1 MFMANRLWQVA
12 LVWSLAA
19 VASAAAADAER
30 DARKALEGHGL
41 QVQGSTLAIQSEP
54 KLGHGLRDAGKR
66 HKKLVATS
74 RKLQQSRK
82 DRAAADKELMSLK
95 KRAVELNA
103 RLASLE
109 TRDVRTHNKLAAA
122 VNAVHG
128 RISLLNDRKE
138 QWSKQDEQLRKES
151 AEAREAYIRL
161 ALEMRELA
169 DQISREYADKSADP
183 AVQAAIEQLNQAT
196 GGEYRLTPSRFFQES
211 LRRLKRLEEAVLTD
225 SIPLTRKVG
234 NALYVTVVF
243 NDTHTQEMIVDSG
256 ASMVSLPREAA
267 ARLGVRPS
275 DTDPT
280 IILQLADGST
290 IRATVVT
297 VESIRV
303 GKFTAR
309 NVKCTVL
316 GPEATNALALLG
328 MSFLGNFKFEID
340 AEAGT
345 LEMTQVEIPGSKSAQ
360 KRR

>member
-1 MFMANRLWQVA
+1 VA
-12 LVWSLAA
+12 
-19 VASAAAADAER
+19 
-30 DARKALEGHGL
+30 
-41 QVQGSTLAIQSEP
+41 Q
-54 KLGHGLRDAGKR
+54 LRDASTR
-66 HKKLVATS
+66 HQKLVATN

-103 RLASLE
+103 RLAGLE
-109 TRDVRTHNKLAAA
+109 TPDVRTHNKLAAA

-138 QWSKQDEQLRKES
+138 QSSEQDVQLRKES

-161 ALEMRELA
+161 VGEMRELA
-169 DQISREYADKSADP
+169 DRISREYADKAADP

-196 GGEYRLTPSRFFQES
+196 GGEYQLTPSRFFQES

-234 NALYVTVVF
+234 NALYVMVVF
-243 NDTHTQEMIVDSG
+243 NDKHTQEMIVDSG
-256 ASMVSLPREAA
+256 ASMVSLPRETAA
-267 ARLGVRPS
+267 QLGVQPS

-290 IRATVVT
+290 IRGTVVT

-345 LEMTQVEIPGSKSAQ
+345 LEMTQVEIPGSEPAR

>member
-1 MFMANRLWQVA
+1 V
-12 LVWSLAA
+12 
-19 VASAAAADAER
+19 
-30 DARKALEGHGL
+30 
-41 QVQGSTLAIQSEP
+41 
-54 KLGHGLRDAGKR
+54 
-66 HKKLVATS
+66 
-74 RKLQQSRK
+74 
-82 DRAAADKELMSLK
+82 
-95 KRAVELNA
+95 
-103 RLASLE
+103 
-109 TRDVRTHNKLAAA
+109 
-122 VNAVHG
+122 
-128 RISLLNDRKE
+128 
-138 QWSKQDEQLRKES
+138 QLRRES

-161 ALEMRELA
+161 VGEMRELA
-169 DQISREYADKSADP
+169 DRISREYADKAADP
-183 AVQAAIEQLNQAT
+183 AVQAAIEQLNEAT
-196 GGEYRLTPSRFFQES
+196 GGEYQLTPSRFFQES

-243 NDTHTQEMIVDSG
+243 NDKHTQEMIVDSG
-256 ASMVSLPREAA
+256 ASMVSLPRETA
-267 ARLGVRPS
+267 ARLGVRPR

-290 IRATVVT
+290 IRGTVVT

-303 GKFTAR
+303 GTFTAR

-345 LEMTQVEIPGSKSAQ
+345 LEMTQVEIPGSEPAR